1 MSTTPL
7 RLLLIEDSEDDA
19 LILLRELRRGG
30 FSVDATR
37 VETSEELERALD
49 AGPWDVV
56 IADYAL
62 PHFDGLSAFSQVQR
76 RGLDVPFLIVSGSI
90 GEDTAVAAMKAGV
103 HDFLLKDRLARL
115 APAVTRELREARV
128 RAERRKMQ
136 EQLMLSERLSSLG
149 MLAASVAHEIN
160 NPMASLI
167 MNLRFVV
174 DGMPEQSVAEDGML
188 ALQEAI
194 ECSERI
200 RDILQDI
207 KVFSRPDEQSLGP
220 TDLHRV
226 LDSSLRMARNH
237 IFHRAHLIKD
247 YREVPRVHGSDARLG
262 QIFLNLIINA
272 AQAIPEGHR
281 DEHELRVTTCREAGG
296 GIRVEIRDTG
306 AGIPPEQ
313 HERIFEPF
321 FTTKPQGVGTGLG
334 LSICRRLITEMGG
347 SIGVESAPGQGSA
360 FWVRLREAGLQVPAP
375 AGKPEHLRSGLRV
388 LVVDDEVQV
397 GNALKRS
404 LGRRYDVIAL
414 DRAREALELIAAGR
428 RFDAILCD
436 LMMPEMTGPQFHEA
450 LSRLVPEQA
459 QRVTFMTGG
468 AFTSE
473 ARAFLASTQNRCVD
487 KPLDMKRLVPL
498 LEAAPDSSASDL
510 VPA

>member
-1 MSTTPL
+1 MSTPPL

-19 LILLRELRRGG
+19 AILLRELRRGG
-30 FSVDATR
+30 FTVTPTR
-37 VETSEELERALD
+37 VQTAEELDQALD
-49 AGPWDVV
+49 EGPWDVI

-62 PHFDGLSAFSQVQR
+62 PRFDGLTAFAQVQR
-76 RGLDVPFLIVSGSI
+76 RGLDVPFLIVSGTI
-90 GEDTAVAAMKAGV
+90 GEDIAVAAMKAGV

-115 APAVTRELREARV
+115 APTVTRELREAQV

-160 NPMASLI
+160 NPMASLM
-167 MNLRFVV
+167 MNLRFALDAVP
-174 DGMPEQSVAEDGML
+174 GQPLTEDGQQ
-188 ALQEAI
+188 ALREAM

-200 RDILQDI
+200 RDIIQDI
-207 KVFSRPDEQSLGP
+207 KVFSRPDEQAMNP
-220 TDLHRV
+220 TDVHRV

-237 IFHRAHLIKD
+237 VFHRARLTKD
-247 YREVPRVHGSDARLG
+247 YQEVPRVHGSEARLG

-281 DEHELRVTTCREAGG
+281 DEHEIRVTTCREADGG
-296 GIRVEIRDTG
+296 VRVEIRDTG
-306 AGIPPEQ
+306 TGIPPEL

-321 FTTKPQGVGTGLG
+321 FTTKPVGVGTGLG
-334 LSICRRLITEMGG
+334 LSICRRLIAEMGG
-347 SIGVESAPGQGSA
+347 SMGVESTPGQGSM
-360 FWVRLREAGLQVPAP
+360 FWLRLREAGQHVPASTGWTERP
-375 AGKPEHLRSGLRV
+375 KSGLRV
-388 LVVDDEVQV
+388 LVVDDEVPV

-404 LGRRYDVIAL
+404 LGRRYEVIAL
-414 DRAREALELIAAGR
+414 DKAREALELIAGGR

-450 LSRLVPEQA
+450 LSRVAPEQA
-459 QRVTFMTGG
+459 QRITFMTGG

-473 ARAFLASTQNRCVD
+473 ARAFLASTRHRCVD
-487 KPLDMKRLVPL
+487 KPLDLKRLVPL
-498 LEAAPDSSASDL
+498 LEAAPQQ
-510 VPA
+510 

>member
-1 MSTTPL
+1 MSAMPL

-19 LILLRELRRGG
+19 EILLRELRRGG
-30 FSVDATR
+30 YTVSHSR
-37 VETSEELERALD
+37 VQTAEELEQALD
-49 AGPWDVV
+49 AGSWD
-56 IADYAL
+56 IIITDYAL
-62 PHFDGLSAFSQVQR
+62 PRFDGLAAFAQVQR
-76 RGLDVPFLIVSGSI
+76 RGLDVPFLIVSGTI

-115 APAVTRELREARV
+115 APAVTRELREAQV
-128 RAERRKMQ
+128 RAERRRMQ

-160 NPMASLI
+160 NPMASLM
-167 MNLRFVV
+167 MNLRFAL
-174 DGMPEQSVAEDGML
+174 DAMPGQPLTEDGL
-188 ALQEAI
+188 QALQEAM

-200 RDILQDI
+200 RDIIQDI
-207 KVFSRPDEQSLGP
+207 KVFSRPDEQAMSP

-237 IFHRAHLIKD
+237 IVHRARLMKD
-247 YREVPRVHGSDARLG
+247 YREVPRVHGSEARLG

-272 AQAIPEGHR
+272 AHAIPEGHR
-281 DEHELRVTTCREAGG
+281 DEHEIRVTTLREAGG
-296 GIRVEIRDTG
+296 AIRVEIRDTG
-306 AGIPPEQ
+306 AGIPPEL

-321 FTTKPQGVGTGLG
+321 FTTKPNGVGTGLG

-347 SIGVESAPGQGSA
+347 SMGVESTPGQGSM
-360 FWVRLREAGLQVPAP
+360 FWLRLHEAGQQVPAP
-375 AGKPEHLRSGLRV
+375 AGRMERPRSGLRV
-388 LVVDDEVQV
+388 LVVDDEVPV

-404 LGRRYDVIAL
+404 LGRRYEVIAVNK
-414 DRAREALELIAAGR
+414 AREALELIVGGR

-459 QRVTFMTGG
+459 ERVTFMTGG
-468 AFTSE
+468 AFTAE
-473 ARAFLASTQNRCVD
+473 ARAFLASTHHRCVD
-487 KPLDMKRLVPL
+487 KPLDLKRLVPL
-498 LEAAPDSSASDL
+498 LEAVQHP
-510 VPA
+510 